1 VSNVDQA
8 GLEYRLTE
16 ILARVVSQGSKTSRS
31 ASELSPT
38 QEFAALGVNSVDLM
52 EFILRVEK
60 ELNVDVLGTMLP
72 NELPGTL
79 RGWTEFVYPRLQRPA
94 QP

>member
-1 VSNVDQA
+1 VDQA

-16 ILARVVSQGSKTSRS
+16 ILARVVSEGGKSSRS
-31 ASELSPT
+31 AADLSPT
-38 QEFAALGVNSVDLM
+38 EEFASLGVNSVDLM

-60 ELNVDVLGTMLP
+60 ELNVDLLGTMLP

-79 RGWTEFVYPRLQRPA
+79 RGWSEFVYPRLQRPT

>member
-1 VSNVDQA
+1 VDQA
-8 GLEYRLTE
+8 GLEFRLTE
-16 ILARVVSQGSKTSRS
+16 ILARVVSEGGKSPRS
-31 ASELSPT
+31 ATEFSPT
-38 QEFAALGVNSVDLM
+38 EEFAALGVNSVDLM

-60 ELNVDVLGTMLP
+60 ELNVDLLGTMLP

-79 RGWTEFVYPRLQRPA
+79 RGWSEFVYPRLQRPT

>member
-1 VSNVDQA
+1 VDQA

-16 ILARVVSQGSKTSRS
+16 ILARVVSEGGKSPSS
-31 ASELSPT
+31 ASELGPAE
-38 QEFAALGVNSVDLM
+38 EFAALGVNSVDLM

-60 ELNVDVLGTMLP
+60 ELNVDLLGTMLP
-72 NELPGTL
+72 DELPSTL
-79 RGWTEFVYPRLQRPA
+79 RGWSEFVYPRLQRPT

>member
-1 VSNVDQA
+1 MDQA

-16 ILARVVSQGSKTSRS
+16 ILARVVSEGGKSARS
-31 ASELSPT
+31 ASELGPT

-60 ELNVDVLGTMLP
+60 ELNVDLLGTMLP
-72 NELPGTL
+72 DELPSTL
-79 RGWTEFVYPRLQRPA
+79 RGWSEFVYPRLQRPS

>member
-1 VSNVDQA
+1 MDQA

-16 ILARVVSQGSKTSRS
+16 ILARVVSEGGKTTRS
-31 ASELSPT
+31 AAELSPT
-38 QEFAALGVNSVDLM
+38 QDFAALGVNSVDLM

-79 RGWTEFVYPRLQRPA
+79 RGWTEFVYPRMPRSA